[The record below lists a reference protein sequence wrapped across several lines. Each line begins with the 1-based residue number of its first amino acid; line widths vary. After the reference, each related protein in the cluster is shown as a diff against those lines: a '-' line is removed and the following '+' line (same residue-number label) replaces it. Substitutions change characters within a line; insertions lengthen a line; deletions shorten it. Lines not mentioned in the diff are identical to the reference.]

1 MVWNGIVVDC
11 KTDWVRVSISN
22 VLLLLLL
29 GLECDMRNIYHIL
42 FYCFP
47 LFFFYFFFAISSD
60 DNEDIVVFFPVG
72 FKRTEIMNVFFCN

>member
-42 FYCFP
+42 FFCFP
-47 LFFFYFFFAISSD
+47 LFFFIFLLFLLMIMRILFYFSLLGL
-60 DNEDIVVFFPVG
+60 NG
-72 FKRTEIMNVFFCN
+72 RKL